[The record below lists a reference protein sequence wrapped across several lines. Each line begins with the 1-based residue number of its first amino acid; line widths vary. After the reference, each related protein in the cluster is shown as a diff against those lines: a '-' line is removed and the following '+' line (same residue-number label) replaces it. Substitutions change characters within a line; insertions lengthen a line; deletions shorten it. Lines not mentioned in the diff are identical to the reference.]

1 MMRLL
6 FYILLAY
13 VLYRI
18 VRWLITPVLKTKK
31 GNGEGTVDV
40 MVQDPSCQTYI
51 PMRGAKRKVIEGKE
65 YYFCCRECC
74 EKFEQEIKTG
84 GKT

>member
-1 MMRLL
+1 MRLL
-6 FYILLAY
+6 ILILLAY

-18 VRWLITPVLKTKK
+18 LRAFITKVLKVK
-31 GNGEGTVDV
+31 NGDHEGTVDV

-51 PMRGAKRKVIEGKE
+51 PMRSARRKVIGGKE

-84 GKT
+84 GRT

>member
-1 MMRLL
+1 MRLL
-6 FYILLAY
+6 IFILLAY

-18 VRWLITPVLKTKK
+18 LRGLISPVLKAKS
-31 GNGEGTVDV
+31 GDNEGTVDV

-74 EKFEQEIKTG
+74 EKFEQKIKIG
-84 GKT
+84 GRT

>member
-1 MMRLL
+1 MRLL
-6 FYILLAY
+6 IFILLAY

-18 VRWLITPVLKTKK
+18 LRGLIAPALKTKS
-31 GNGEGTVDV
+31 GDDEGIVDV

-65 YYFCCRECC
+65 YYFCSKECC
-74 EKFEQEIKTG
+74 EKFEHETKTRG
-84 GKT
+84 RI

>member
-1 MMRLL
+1 MRLL
-6 FYILLAY
+6 IFILLAY

-18 VRWLITPVLKTKK
+18 LRGFIAPVLKAKD
-31 GNGEGTVDV
+31 GDHEGTVDV

-74 EKFEQEIKTG
+74 EKFEQETKTG
-84 GKT
+84 GRT